1 MGEYRHQRAPSGSP
15 AGKSKIWVRSIFFIG
30 PDPKNE
36 ALDPEI
42 EVSGPKN
49 KNISNQKLGLSP
61 HSLPPIKA
69 AALTY

>member
-1 MGEYRHQRAPSGSP
+1 MWLEMFFMFETEMAGFRHRRHARSSP

-36 ALDPEI
+36 ALDLKI

-49 KNISNQKLGLSP
+49 KNMSNQKNKNG
-61 HSLPPIKA
+61 
-69 AALTY
+69 